1 VGASQLAVKFH
12 ESLTASI
19 RAASL
24 PPPIPSSDIVMLT
37 FSIDMVLGD
46 KTANGRNNH
55 ELICTTLLSQSSSFA
70 LIRG

>member
-24 PPPIPSSDIVMLT
+24 PLPIPSSDIVMLT

-55 ELICTTLLSQSSSFA
+55 ELICITLLSQPSSFA